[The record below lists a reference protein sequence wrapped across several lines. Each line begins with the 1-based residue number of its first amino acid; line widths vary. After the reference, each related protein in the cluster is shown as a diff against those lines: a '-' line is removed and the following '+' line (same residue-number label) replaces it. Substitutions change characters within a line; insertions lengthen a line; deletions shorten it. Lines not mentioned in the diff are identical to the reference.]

1 MSKFASLVTVEQDYQ
16 NVQELASIW
25 GDVRSELEEHNTT
38 LEANYAI
45 LGEYDFLLV
54 FDSPD
59 RDAAYQAALCI
70 ERYGLDMQ
78 TMEIIPMEE
87 FAQLV
92 DDL

>member
-1 MSKFASLVTVEQDYQ
+1 MALVDVNEAQIQ
-16 NVQELASIW
+16 NVQELASMW
-25 GDVRSELEEHNTT
+25 GDIRNDIEGLGGELVD
-38 LEANYAI
+38 AYAI
-45 LGEYDFLLV
+45 LGDRDFLVL
-54 FDSPD
+54 FDAED
-59 RDAAYQAALCI
+59 REAAFQIAVAV

>member
-1 MSKFASLVTVEQDYQ
+1 MSKYASLVNVEQDYQ

-25 GDVRSELEEHNTT
+25 GDIRNELETHDTT
-38 LEANYAI
+38 LEENYAI

-59 RDAAYQAALCI
+59 RDTAYQAALCV

-78 TMEIIPMEE
+78 TMEIIPMDE
-87 FAQLV
+87 FASLV
-92 DDL
+92 NDL

>member
-1 MSKFASLVTVEQDYQ
+1 MSTYASLVTVERDYQ

-25 GDVRSELEEHNTT
+25 GDVRSELETHSAT
-38 LEANYAI
+38 LESTYAI

-54 FDSPD
+54 IDAED
-59 RDAAYQAALCI
+59 RDAAYRASLCI

-78 TMEIIPMEE
+78 TMEIIPMED
-87 FAQLV
+87 FATLV